1 MSGLNL
7 EKLLNPEQLAAATT
21 VDGPILILAGAGSGK
36 TRVITHRIAYLV
48 KEVGIDP
55 ESILAV
61 TFTNKA
67 AEEMRD
73 RAKKILG
80 AKASKVN
87 LSTFHSTCAR
97 LLRQECELLGM
108 PRNFSIYDSAD
119 QISVIKEVME
129 DLGID
134 TADYNPRQFRSAI
147 SRSKNSMLTSSDLM
161 KKGGYF
167 NELTAEI
174 LSAYDT
180 ILKKASALDFDDLL
194 LKPLELFRK
203 YKELKTKYRARYKY
217 LLVDEFQDTN
227 RAQFELLLFL
237 TGKDKNLCVVGD
249 DDQSIYGWRGADI
262 SNILNFEK
270 HFPETKVFKLEQNY
284 RSTKHILS
292 AASSVVKNNK
302 KRKEKTLWTESNDG
316 KLVTF
321 IKSSDDRSEAAQ
333 IQAYVQEE
341 IFNEKRTFKDFA
353 ILYRTNAQSRV
364 LEEALRLEGIAY
376 VIVGGVKF
384 YDRKEVKDLLSYL
397 RLISNSS
404 DSASLRRVINYPPR
418 GLGAVT
424 LGKIKEFALANK
436 LLFWE
441 ALGRLDEID
450 IGIRQKKGLTGFK
463 KLIDKYTELKKE
475 LPLEELIRV
484 LDEELGIK
492 KLLKQEGTEESRQRE
507 ANIIELFNSVS
518 EYCEKNP
525 GTDLEGFLENVALV
539 TDIDSLDSSSN
550 AVRLMTLHSS
560 KGLEFP
566 VIFLAGC
573 EDGLLPLIRE
583 SDTNGE
589 SDNIEE
595 ERRLFYVGMTRAK
608 EKLYLTNAAVRRTYG
623 SFVPTKESPFLAE
636 IDEKNIET
644 IQADFNV
651 IERKSRTISRAK
663 RPYRAKKGKSDSK
676 YKIAVGNMVS
686 HKLFGKGR
694 VLEVTP
700 DHGDLKLVVDFGEVG
715 VKNLLA
721 GYAKLEVIS

>member
-1 MSGLNL
+1 M
-7 EKLLNPEQLAAATT
+7 AAATT
-21 VDGPILILAGAGSGK
+21 VNGPMLILAGAGSGK
-36 TRVITHRIAYLV
+36 TRVITHRIAYLI
-48 KEVGIDP
+48 KEAGVSP

-67 AEEMRD
+67 AEEMRE
-73 RAKKILG
+73 RMKKILG
-80 AKASKVN
+80 AKAAKVQ

-108 PRNFSIYDSAD
+108 PRNFTIYDSSD

-129 DLGID
+129 DLGIE
-134 TADYNPRQFRSAI
+134 AGDYKPRIFRSAI
-147 SRSKNSMLTSSDLM
+147 SRSKNNMLSPNDLM

-167 NELTAEI
+167 NELTAEV
-174 LSAYDT
+174 LSAYNT

-194 LKPLELFRK
+194 LKPLELFK
-203 YKELKTKYRARYKY
+203 NNEELKTKYRDRYKY

-227 RAQFELLLFL
+227 RAQFEFLLYL
-237 TGKDKNLCVVGD
+237 TGEDNNLCVVGD

-270 HFPETKVFKLEQNY
+270 HFPDTKVFKLEQNY
-284 RSTKHILS
+284 RSTKHILG

-302 KRKEKTLWTESNDG
+302 KRKEKNLWTDSAEG

-321 IKSSDDRSEAAQ
+321 IKTSDDRSEAAQ
-333 IQAYVQEE
+333 IQAYMQDE

-364 LEEALRLEGIAY
+364 LEDALRLEGIAY

-397 RLISNSS
+397 RLISNPN
-404 DSASLRRVINYPPR
+404 DSASLKRVINYPPR

-424 LGKIKEFALANK
+424 LSKIKEFALANK

-450 IGIRQKKGLTGFK
+450 IGAKQKKGLSGFR
-463 KLIDKYTELKKE
+463 KLIKKYTELKKG
-475 LPLEELIRV
+475 LPLEELVRV
-484 LDEELGIK
+484 LDEELGIR
-492 KLLKQEGTEESRQRE
+492 KLLKQEDTEESLQRE
-507 ANIIELFNSVS
+507 ANIRELFNSIS
-518 EYCEKNP
+518 EYCEQNP
-525 GTDLEGFLENVALV
+525 STDLDGFLENVALV
-539 TDIDSLDSSSN
+539 SDIDSLDATQN
-550 AVRLMTLHSS
+550 AVKLMTLHSS

-583 SDTNGE
+583 DDSNGE
-589 SDNIEE
+589 STNIEE

-608 EKLYLTNAAVRRTYG
+608 EKLYLSSAALRRTYG
-623 SFVPTKESPFLAE
+623 NFVPSKESPFLSE
-636 IDEKNIET
+636 IDAKNIET
-644 IQADFNV
+644 VEAEYRINQ
-651 IERKSRTISRAK
+651 SRTLSAPRARK
-663 RPYRAKKGKSDSK
+663 RYRSKKGAVESK
-676 YKIAVGNMVS
+676 YKIVAGNIVS
-686 HKLFGKGR
+686 HKLFGKGK

-715 VKNLLA
+715 TKNLLA
-721 GYAKLEVIS
+721 GYAKLEIIS

>member
-1 MSGLNL
+1 VSGLNL

-80 AKASKVN
+80 AKATKVN

-119 QISVIKEVME
+119 QLSVIKEVME

-134 TADYNPRQFRSAI
+134 TAEYNPRQFRSAI

-174 LSAYDT
+174 FSAYDK
-180 ILKKASALDFDDLL
+180 ILMKASALDFDDLL

-203 YKELKTKYRARYKY
+203 FKELKTKYRARYKY

-302 KRKEKTLWTESNDG
+302 KRKEKNLWTESNDG

-321 IKSSDDRSEAAQ
+321 IKSSDDRSEASQ
-333 IQAYVQEE
+333 IQAYMQEE

-404 DSASLRRVINYPPR
+404 DSASLKRVINYPPR

-450 IGIRQKKGLTGFK
+450 IGIRQKKGLSGFK

-492 KLLKQEGTEESRQRE
+492 KLLKQEGTEDSRQRE

-539 TDIDSLDSSSN
+539 SDIDSLDSSSN

-623 SFVPTKESPFLAE
+623 NFVPTKESPFLAE

-651 IERKSRTISRAK
+651 IERKSRIISRAK
-663 RPYRAKKGKSDSK
+663 RQYRTKSGKSDSK

>member
-1 MSGLNL
+1 MSGLDL
-7 EKLLNPEQLAAATT
+7 QKLLNPEQLAAATT
-21 VDGPILILAGAGSGK
+21 VNGPILILAGAGSGK
-36 TRVITHRIAYLV
+36 TRVITHRIAYLI
-48 KEVGIDP
+48 KEAGVSP

-67 AEEMRD
+67 AEEMRE
-73 RAKKILG
+73 RMKKILG
-80 AKASKVN
+80 AKAAKVQ
-87 LSTFHSTCAR
+87 LSTFHSACAR

-108 PRNFSIYDSAD
+108 PRNFTIYDSSD

-129 DLGID
+129 DLGIESG
-134 TADYNPRQFRSAI
+134 DYKPRIFRSAI
-147 SRSKNSMLTSSDLM
+147 SRSKNNMLSPNDLM

-167 NELTAEI
+167 NELTAEV
-174 LSAYDT
+174 LSAYNT

-194 LKPLELFRK
+194 LKPLELFK
-203 YKELKTKYRARYKY
+203 SNEELKTKYRDRYKY

-227 RAQFELLLFL
+227 RAQFEFLLYL
-237 TGKDKNLCVVGD
+237 TGEDKNLCVVGD

-270 HFPETKVFKLEQNY
+270 HFPDTKVFKLEQNY
-284 RSTKHILS
+284 RSTKHILG

-302 KRKEKTLWTESNDG
+302 KRKEKNLWTDLDEG
-316 KLVTF
+316 KMVTF
-321 IKSSDDRSEAAQ
+321 IKTSDDRSEASQ
-333 IQAYVQEE
+333 IQAYMQEE

-364 LEEALRLEGIAY
+364 LEDALRLEGIAY

-397 RLISNSS
+397 RLISNPN
-404 DSASLRRVINYPPR
+404 DSASLKRVINYPPR

-424 LGKIKEFALANK
+424 LSKIKEFALANK

-450 IGIRQKKGLTGFK
+450 IGAKQKKGLSGFR
-463 KLIDKYTELKKE
+463 KLIEKYTELKKG
-475 LPLEELIRV
+475 LPLEELVRV
-484 LDEELGIK
+484 LDEELGIR
-492 KLLKQEGTEESRQRE
+492 KLLKQEDTEESLQRE
-507 ANIIELFNSVS
+507 ANIRELFNSIS
-518 EYCEKNP
+518 EYCEQNP
-525 GTDLEGFLENVALV
+525 GTDLDGFLENVALV
-539 TDIDSLDSSSN
+539 SDIDTLDATQN
-550 AVRLMTLHSS
+550 AVKLMTLHSS

-583 SDTNGE
+583 SDSNGE
-589 SDNIEE
+589 SENVEE

-608 EKLYLTNAAVRRTYG
+608 EKLYLSSAAVRRTYG
-623 SFVPTKESPFLAE
+623 NFVPSKESPFLSE
-636 IDEKNIET
+636 IDSKNIET
-644 IQADFNV
+644 VEAEYRISQSKAPSTS
-651 IERKSRTISRAK
+651 RKRKPPRS
-663 RPYRAKKGKSDSK
+663 KKGVVESK
-676 YKIAVGNMVS
+676 YKIAAGNMVS

-715 VKNLLA
+715 TKNLLA
-721 GYAKLEVIS
+721 GYAKLEIIS